1 MTVIYHEIDRLLR
14 YGIKKKLISEWDLAY
29 ARNQLLDVLELD
41 EYQGVEKHPDI
52 PESPVEILENILDW
66 ASRNGRLVE
75 NTVTFRDL
83 LDTKLM
89 GCLTERPSGVVH
101 QFEKT
106 YKETGP
112 EAATA
117 EFYQFSKGVH
127 YIRTDRIAKNEDW
140 LTSTDY
146 GDMEI
151 TINLSKPEKDPKAIA
166 AAKKVKASGYPECL
180 LCKENVGYA
189 GRANHPARRNLR
201 LIPVTLE
208 AQKWYLQYSPYV
220 YYNEHAIVLYGEH
233 EPMKI
238 SRGTFDRLLEFV
250 MKFPHYFI
258 GSNAD
263 LPIVGG
269 SILSHDHF
277 QGGKH
282 DLPMAK
288 AEMERSVSLSTYSH
302 VRAGI
307 VKWPMSVLRLQGEN
321 REDLAELAD
330 GILHFWKGYSDEDA
344 NIRSFTGDEPH
355 NTITPI
361 ARRNGTLFELDLV
374 FRNNRTTEEHPMG
387 LFHPHAEVHH
397 IKKENIGLIEV
408 MGLAVLPGRLQEELQ
423 LLGECFLSDDP
434 ISCIEKDDRIRKHA
448 TWAEGLLEKYTEFT
462 EVNVASRL
470 RDEVGLVFSDI
481 LSHAG
486 VFKRDPSGQAAF
498 DRFTVAL
505 NTYLT
510 EK

>member
-1 MTVIYHEIDRLLR
+1 MTINHEIERLL
-14 YGIKKKLISEWDLAY
+14 YYAIKREIIREWDMSY
-29 ARNQLLDVLELD
+29 ARNQILDVLQLT
-41 EYQGVEKHPDI
+41 EYHPENAVIDN

-66 ASRNGRLVE
+66 AYENGRLAE
-75 NTVTFRDL
+75 NTVTYRDL
-83 LDTKLM
+83 LDTKIM
-89 GCLTERPSGVVH
+89 GCLTERPSSVVDR
-101 QFEKT
+101 FETT
-106 YKETGP
+106 YREVGP

-117 EFYQFSKGVH
+117 SFYQFSKDVH
-127 YIRTDRIAKNEDW
+127 YIRTDRIAKNEHW
-140 LTSTDY
+140 LTATEY

-166 AAKKVKASGYPECL
+166 AAKNMKTSSYPECL

-189 GRANHPARRNLR
+189 GRLTHPARQNLR

-208 AQKWYLQYSPYV
+208 DKQWYLQYSPYV

-250 MKFPHYFI
+250 NKFPHYFI

-282 DLPMAK
+282 DFPMAK
-288 AEMERSVSLSTYSH
+288 AGMERTVHLSSYPN
-302 VRAGI
+302 VKAGI
-307 VKWPMSVLRLQGEN
+307 VKWPMSVLRLQSDSRDELG
-321 REDLAELAD
+321 ELAD
-330 GILHFWKGYSDEDA
+330 AILKFWQEYSDEQVDVHA
-344 NIRSFTGDEPH
+344 YTAEEPH

-361 ARRNGTLFELDLV
+361 ARRNGEQFEIDLV
-374 FRNNRTTEEHPMG
+374 LRNNRTTDEHPMG

-408 MGLAVLPGRLQEELQ
+408 MGLAVLPGRLKEELQ
-423 LLGECFLSDDP
+423 LLGNSLIAEEPLNR
-434 ISCIEKDDRIRKHA
+434 ISADDRIAKHVD
-448 TWAEGLLEKYTEFT
+448 WAKSILEKYPDIAS
-462 EVNVASRL
+462 VNIDEIL
-470 RDEVGLVFSDI
+470 KDEVGLIFSDI

-486 VFKRDPSGQAAF
+486 VFKQDDAGQAAF
-498 DRFTVAL
+498 DRFTEAL
-505 NTYLT
+505 NNYLNQ
-510 EK
+510 